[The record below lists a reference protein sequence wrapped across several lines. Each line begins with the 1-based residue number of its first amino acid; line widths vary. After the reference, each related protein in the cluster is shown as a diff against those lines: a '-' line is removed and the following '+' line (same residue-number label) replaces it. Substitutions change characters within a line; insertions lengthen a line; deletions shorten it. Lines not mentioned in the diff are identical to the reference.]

1 MHIPPYYKKES
12 WQRFFAG
19 GFIGAII
26 AFVIY
31 LYMYGQYYEKWL
43 EDNMNLRSQIAELK
57 KQNEVLLENEKEM
70 NEKTKQKVI
79 VQSVDVEIDNAEQL
93 KLDRLIV
100 HQLQEVIKAEID
112 SVIGKDIVSLSENDQ
127 LLISTLEN
135 TVYRVED
142 INYTA
147 SINRLVIAP
156 TLKLHLSLDFSN

>member
-19 GFIGAII
+19 GFFGAIV
-26 AFVIY
+26 AFIIY

-43 EDNMNLRSQIAELK
+43 EDNMNLRSQIAELE
-57 KQNEVLLENEKEM
+57 KQNEALLENEKELD
-70 NEKTKQKVI
+70 EKTKEKVVVKSI
-79 VQSVDVEIDNAEQL
+79 VVEIDNAEQL

-100 HQLQEVIKAEID
+100 HQLQDAIKEEIA
-112 SVIGKDIVSLSENDQ
+112 SVVGQDIASLSENDQ

-142 INYTA
+142 IDYTA
-147 SINRLVIAP
+147 SINQLVIAP
-156 TLKLHLSLDFSN
+156 TLKLHLSLDFST